1 MSNAQAMT
9 EPLNYRQR
17 RGHGGARKGAGRSSL
32 VSDRDLIAIGA
43 RIRAKADELQIEA
56 GKKLLWERLEEKHE
70 EYFEVIAW
78 LKDKPDR
85 REIRAYGAMLILQK
99 EMATVKADHR
109 LGIRSDDYKRLEAEC
124 DNLRYLYPQ
133 GFDKAFDM
141 VGRFDEVLM
150 GKAMRHFHEIETNL
164 HEIPRPQGPW
174 RKRAREIVRAEWE
187 QKYGIPLSNWQLDK
201 ATSEFRDVKK
211 HLNMRLDKAPK

>member
-1 MSNAQAMT
+1 MN

-17 RGHGGARKGAGRSSL
+17 RGHGGARKGAGRSPL
-32 VSDRDLIAIGA
+32 VSNWDLIEIGA

-85 REIRAYGAMLILQK
+85 REIRAYGDVLRLQK

-109 LGIRSDDYKRLEAEC
+109 LGIRSDDYKRLEVEC
-124 DNLRYLYPQ
+124 DNLRDMYPEA
-133 GFDKAFDM
+133 FDKAFEM
-141 VGRFDEVLM
+141 VGRLDEELM
-150 GKAMRHFHEIETNL
+150 GKATRHFHEIETNL
-164 HEIPRPQGPW
+164 HEIPRPQDKW

-187 QKYGIPLSNWQLDK
+187 QKNGLRLSNWQLDK
-201 ATSEFRDVKK
+201 ATSAFRDVKK
-211 HLNMRLDKAPK
+211 YLDAHL

>member
-1 MSNAQAMT
+1 MT

-150 GKAMRHFHEIETNL
+150 GKATRHFHEIETNL
-164 HEIPRPQGPW
+164 HEIPRPQGQHWLALRSGTDGRYRHRSASRSPAHDPADPGPVPGRSHPASW
-174 RKRAREIVRAEWE
+174 
-187 QKYGIPLSNWQLDK
+187 
-201 ATSEFRDVKK
+201 
-211 HLNMRLDKAPK
+211 

>member
-1 MSNAQAMT
+1 MN

-85 REIRAYGAMLILQK
+85 REIRAYGDMLRLQK

-109 LGIRSDDYKRLEAEC
+109 LGIRSDDYKKLEEEC
-124 DNLRYLYPQ
+124 DNLRNLYPEV
-133 GFDKAFDM
+133 FDKAFEM
-141 VGRFDEVLM
+141 VSRLDEELM
-150 GKAMRHFHEIETNL
+150 GKATRHFHEIETSL
-164 HEIPRPQGPW
+164 HTIPRPQGPW
-174 RKRAREIVRAEWE
+174 RKRAREIARKKCVK
-187 QKYGIPLSNWQLDK
+187 KYGIRPSDWQLDK
-201 ATSEFRDVKK
+201 ATAAYRKFLKYRAEQ
-211 HLNMRLDKAPK
+211 N